1 MIVKL
6 EQDLTK
12 HDIEIIIKYAKMNR
26 EVERVTSLIQLANKR
41 LKCAFDGNEKIVNAS
56 DIYYIE
62 SVDKRTFVYC
72 ENEVYRTEFRL
83 YKLTEELAK
92 LGFVQIS
99 KSCILNINILD
110 TIKPLMNSR
119 MEATLKNGERL
130 FITRKY
136 LANIKE
142 KLQKGVLT

>member
-6 EQDLTK
+6 EQDITK
-12 HDIEIIIKYAKMNR
+12 QDIEIVIKYAKMSQD
-26 EVERVTSLIQLANKR
+26 VERITSLIQLADKR
-41 LKCAFDGNEKIVNAS
+41 LICSFDSYEKIVNAS

-62 SVDKRTFVYC
+62 SVDKKTFVYC
-72 ENEVYRTEFRL
+72 EKDVYRTEFRL
-83 YKLTEELAK
+83 YQLTEELAK
-92 LGFVQIS
+92 LGFVQIG
-99 KSCILNINILD
+99 KSCILNINNLD

-136 LANIKE
+136 LVSLKE
-142 KLQKGVLT
+142 KLQEGVLT